1 MSQPRPPHDPYLEL
15 ADDAA
20 HEAALRSRAESR
32 ARLERA
38 ERTATWLGTLHD
50 LAERGVEVAVT
61 AASGRRHRGALVGVA
76 TDHLALRSG
85 EDRLVLVALDTV
97 RMVRPEPQQRLGSA
111 TGDRPPPGDRTLA
124 DALDRHVEQRRALTV
139 VLRDVPEP
147 LRGQPVAIGED
158 VLSLRLTVGDPA
170 TVLLPVAAVVE
181 VIVDDA
187 W

>member
-1 MSQPRPPHDPYLEL
+1 MSQRPLPRDPYLEL

-38 ERTATWLGTLHD
+38 ERTATWLGALHD
-50 LAERGVEVAVT
+50 LAERGVEVALT
-61 AASGRRHRGALVGVA
+61 AASGRRHRGALIGVA

-85 EDRLVLVALDTV
+85 EDRLVLIALDTV
-97 RMVRPEPQQRLGSA
+97 RLVRPEPQQRLGSA
-111 TGDRPPPGDRTLA
+111 TGDRPPPGDRTLT
-124 DALDRHVEQRRALTV
+124 DALDRHVEQRRVLTL
-139 VLRDVPEP
+139 VLREVPDP

-158 VLSLRLTVGDPA
+158 VLSLRLTVGDPT
-170 TVLLPVAAVVE
+170 TVLLPIAAVVE
-181 VIVDDA
+181 VIVDPP